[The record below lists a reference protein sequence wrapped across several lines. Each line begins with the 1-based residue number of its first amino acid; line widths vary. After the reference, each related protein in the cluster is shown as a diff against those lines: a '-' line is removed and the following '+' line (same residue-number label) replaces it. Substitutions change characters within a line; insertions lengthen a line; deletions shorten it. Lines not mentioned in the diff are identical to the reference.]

1 MELNGKKVIDVSV
14 DGVDYRDYPD
24 FCDAFFSEGYY
35 EDGTPLTDEELDA
48 LSDKYPD
55 DLWDAAY
62 KRMF

>member
-1 MELNGKKVIDVSV
+1 MELNGKKVIDVGV

-48 LSDKYPD
+48 LADKYPD

>member
-1 MELNGKKVIDVSV
+1 MELNGKKVIDVGV

-35 EDGTPLTDEELDA
+35 EDGTPLTSEELDA
-48 LSDKYPD
+48 LADKYPN